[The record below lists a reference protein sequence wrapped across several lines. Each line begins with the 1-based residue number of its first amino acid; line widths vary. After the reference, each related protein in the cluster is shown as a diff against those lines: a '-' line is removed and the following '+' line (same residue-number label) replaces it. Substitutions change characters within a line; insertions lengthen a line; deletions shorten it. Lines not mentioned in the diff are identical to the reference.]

1 MSAMVEIEV
10 QNSWDAQK
18 GSSWVETYGHKAVFA
33 LNRADAEAVRDYLEG
48 CDDPIF
54 WHVENDESD
63 LYEQELGFN
72 EFSKIL
78 KDTGLSE
85 YLTPYPEAWPEV
97 RSVVITVAG

>member
-54 WHVENDESD
+54 WHVANDESD
-63 LYEQELGFN
+63 LYEQELEYGK
-72 EFSKIL
+72 FSEVL
-78 KDTGLSE
+78 TDTGLSE
-85 YLTPYPEAWPEV
+85 YLTPFPETWPTT
-97 RSVVITVAG
+97 RSVTFTVAG